1 MTDGI
6 PRWRKPRFW
15 VGLMTFTFAGSR
27 IAKGALI
34 DGNTVWQVVGVVF
47 LIGCA
52 SLIGYAVGTRSA
64 TRTGVKAASDAGTS
78 IWHQQARTG
87 MISCELEAR

>member
-6 PRWRKPRFW
+6 PRWRKPQFW
-15 VGLMTFTFAGSR
+15 VGMLTFIFAGSR

-52 SLIGYAVGTRSA
+52 YLIGYAVGTRSA
-64 TRTGVKAASDAGTS
+64 TRTGTKAASDAD
-78 IWHQQARTG
+78 
-87 MISCELEAR
+87 ISS

>member
-6 PRWRKPRFW
+6 PRWRKPQFW
-15 VGLMTFTFAGSR
+15 AGVLTFIFAGSR

-52 SLIGYAVGTRSA
+52 YLIGYAVGTRSA
-64 TRTGVKAASDAGTS
+64 TRTGAKTASDADIS
-78 IWHQQARTG
+78 I
-87 MISCELEAR
+87 

>member
-6 PRWRKPRFW
+6 PRWRKPQFW
-15 VGLMTFTFAGSR
+15 VGLVTFIFAGSR

-34 DGNTVWQVVGVVF
+34 DGNRVWQVVGVVF

-52 SLIGYAVGTRSA
+52 YLIGYAVGTRSA
-64 TRTGVKAASDAGTS
+64 ARTGVKPPSDADIS
-78 IWHQQARTG
+78 I
-87 MISCELEAR
+87 